1 MEEKYLYTIAIVV
14 IFAGFLFTS
23 VGTYTGRAVRST
35 NNDADVENIASLGT
49 DFSSWE
55 GSSATEGFSG
65 QLESPV
71 QRTNCDGYVCCE
83 QSQEGDQQVDSR
95 IDGLYSQ
102 CVNGKWLPHT
112 PCEAY
117 QIAIQKID
125 ENGRPVVSCS
135 SRETSPR
142 Y

>member
-23 VGTYTGRAVRST
+23 VGTYTGRLVSST
-35 NNDADVENIASLGT
+35 YNEPNVERVDVLDPSY
-49 DFSSWE
+49 SSDSR
-55 GSSATEGFSG
+55 SSATVGFSG

-83 QSQEGDQQVDSR
+83 KSQEGDQKVDSE
-95 IDGLYSQ
+95 INGLYST
-102 CVNGKWLPHT
+102 CVGGKWLPDK
-112 PCEAY
+112 CRSDY
-117 QIAIQKID
+117 NRAIQKLD
-125 ENGRPVVSCS
+125 NGKPVVTCS